1 MLELPI
7 EEIIVFAFAV
17 TVYLAAAI
25 IGILQLLTG
34 GEKYR
39 RFLSS
44 LVVLAVVLEVVI
56 LILRAVEIKAVP
68 LTGLFESMITLTV
81 VFGLVYLF
89 FSIVIEAVWFGSVMA
104 WVIFSMILLAGIAAE
119 PASEPEAVAATPW
132 AIAHGVAMVLGGVS
146 IMFATASAFLYLLG
160 SHRLKRKKVIQVLGR
175 VPNLEKLERMNLLG
189 LKACLVLMTFGVV
202 TGIGMAAAGSAALEM
217 TFLDWLTDAKVVL
230 VLVAWMLICIILALW
245 RASALKGKM
254 IAYMTIVA
262 FVVLVLFAIVVSTV
276 FCGTKHD
283 FVRDDVKAIEV
294 RR

>member
-39 RFLSS
+39 RFLSP

-68 LTGLFESMITLTV
+68 LTGLFESMIALTAA
-81 VFGLVYLF
+81 FGLVYLF
-89 FSIVIEAVWFGSVMA
+89 FSIAIEAVWFGSVMV
-104 WVIFSMILLAGIAAE
+104 WVIFLMILLAGIVAE

-132 AIAHGVAMVLGGVS
+132 AIAHGAAMVLGGVS
-146 IMFATASAFLYLLG
+146 IMLATASAFLYLLG
-160 SHRLKRKKVIQVLGR
+160 SHRLKQKKVIQVLGR
-175 VPNLEKLERMNLLG
+175 VPNLEKLERMNLFG
-189 LKACLVLMTFGVV
+189 LKACFVLMTFGVV
-202 TGIGMAAAGSAALEM
+202 IGIGMAAAGSAALEM
-217 TFLDWLTDAKVVL
+217 TFLDWVTDAKIVLIAVVW
-230 VLVAWMLICIILALW
+230 VLIGIILALW
-245 RASALKGKM
+245 RAAALKGKM

-262 FVVLVLFAIVVSTV
+262 FVVLILFAIVASTV

-283 FVRDDVKAIEV
+283 FVRDDVKALGTG
-294 RR
+294 